1 VQFFLSIYLSAA
13 AAAVLLEMSA
23 GYNVL
28 VSEKDSGIWGL
39 IEGSLPWLGA
49 GKFRHLP
56 VVEHGE
62 VVALLDITKCLY
74 DAIARMERAA
84 EKGGAIAAAVKG
96 VEQWGQNDIGK
107 SLLQLLFFSCLLL
120 RFFCIK
126 LCSESRRCQPQPSV
140 LASLIL

>member
-1 VQFFLSIYLSAA
+1 
-13 AAAVLLEMSA
+13 
-23 GYNVL
+23 
-28 VSEKDSGIWGL
+28 
-39 IEGSLPWLGA
+39 
-49 GKFRHLP
+49 

-96 VEQWGQNDIGK
+96 VEQWSQNDIGK
-107 SLLQLLFFSCLLL
+107 SLWQLLFFSCLLL

-126 LCSESRRCQPQPSV
+126 LCLESRRCHHYLLCWP
-140 LASLIL
+140 L